1 MKGRSRELLL
11 GQLIGQLALL
21 LAIPVLTRLLSTSE
35 MGIYQSGFS
44 IALILQPLATLR
56 RELLIPVTDGQT
68 SLRHRTVGL
77 KFAALCSGIT
87 TFISIPLGFA
97 GYRSLAELSLVTG
110 LILMSLAIISIENAY
125 LIRHSQFRRLAA
137 RNLLAGTLSA
147 ILQIAAAFFIPTSL
161 AVAASLLIGRA
172 LATFITMAH
181 IKVQTNL
188 NNKVEQKPQHTISA
202 ILGRDGIRIEPSGH
216 CRITWSTRPGS
227 SGSGRGRPA
236 NRRNPHQFDRPGSIP
251 NSARECGT
259 SSPRQA
265 SWTHPPVTQTNASDR
280 FCRLSH
286 GRGSHDWGSLVSGTP
301 SRPRLAPSG
310 STHCGVRHSTK
321 PPTCR
326 AASHNVTCPYG
337 LRTSFTGTPNLPVH
351 HYCSHHGS
359 RSRAQQSR
367 YIHYLL
373 GHRNCL
379 DSRLYS
385 DHLSRIHCDTQ
396 TRQGMLLV
404 QETGG
409 NLLRIGWV
417 DVRQHG

>member
-147 ILQIAAAFFIPTSL
+147 ILQIAAAFFIPTSF

-202 ILGRDGIRIEPSGH
+202 ILSAVMA
-216 CRITWSTRPGS
+216 SAS
-227 SGSGRGRPA
+227 S
-236 NRRNPHQFDRPGSIP
+236 
-251 NSARECGT
+251 
-259 SSPRQA
+259 QA
-265 SWTHPPVTQTNASDR
+265 VIV
-280 FCRLSH
+280 
-286 GRGSHDWGSLVSGTP
+286 GSLGLLGPAAAAQIGVGQRIGGTP
-301 SRPRLAPSG
+301 TSLIGQALSQIALGNAAPLLRDKLPGLTHLLRRQMLQTGSAASLMAVVLMIAAPLLAEPLLG
-310 STHCGVRHSTK
+310 PGWHQAGVLTAVFAIPLSLQLVAL
-321 PPTCR
+321 PPT
-326 AASHNVTCPYG
+326 T
-337 LRTSFTGTPNLPVH
+337 
-351 HYCSHHGS
+351 
-359 RSRAQQSR
+359 
-367 YIHYLL
+367 
-373 GHRNCL
+373 
-379 DSRLYS
+379 
-385 DHLSRIHCDTQ
+385 
-396 TRQGMLLV
+396 LLV
-404 QETGG
+404 PMGYERR
-409 NLLRIGWV
+409 LLALQTFRFIIIALTMATAAGLSKADIFITCLATAIAWTLAYIPIISAAFIATRKH
-417 DVRQHG
+417 DKECS